1 MKTKLILVST
11 ALLLQGCESTKE
23 TLGMTHH
30 APNEYAVQPS
40 TVPLEMPPDYHK
52 LPQPKPG
59 TPRPQ
64 EPSANA
70 QAQAILTGKTPT
82 TTASSEGQDAL
93 LKTAGSDQASD
104 DVRAEVDHEAEVESR
119 KQRTIVEQLRLKKH
133 EAGDPIKATE
143 EQKRLKE
150 AGVKTPEL
158 PQK

>member
-1 MKTKLILVST
+1 MKTKLILLST
-11 ALLLQGCESTKE
+11 ALLLTGCESTKE
-23 TLGMTHH
+23 TLGMAHH

-52 LPQPKPG
+52 LPEPKPG
-59 TPRPQ
+59 APRPQ
-64 EPSANA
+64 EPSVQK
-70 QAQAILTGKTPT
+70 QAQSILTGDKTT
-82 TTASSEGQDAL
+82 VAASSEGQDAL
-93 LKTAGSDQASD
+93 LDTAGADGSSESI
-104 DVRAEVDHEAEVESR
+104 RSEVDHEAEVESR

-133 EAGDPIKATE
+133 EAGDAIKATE